1 MKIKETGWEVI
12 EEDADPWLYRCA
24 HIYKHIH
31 CTHAIISSRKEIWR
45 FETFLRTMKI

>member
-31 CTHAIISSRKEIWR
+31 CTHAIIYSRKEIWR